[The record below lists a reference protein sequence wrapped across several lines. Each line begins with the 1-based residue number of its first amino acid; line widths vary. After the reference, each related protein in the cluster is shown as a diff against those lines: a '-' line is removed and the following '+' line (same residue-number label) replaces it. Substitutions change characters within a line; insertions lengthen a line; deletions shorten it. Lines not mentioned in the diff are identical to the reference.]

1 MGATGEG
8 RAAAAWCAGFRVRR
22 RAARAKTTRSEQYV
36 LLVLRC
42 ESLTARV
49 AFLLPL
55 PPHALAV
62 SKANAK
68 PSSGKTAQSARKS
81 AYLFRLS
88 DAGAPAR
95 PLNHSLVIRRRQSAR
110 VMRALRGSTLM
121 APARKYLI
129 LLDVGRLARA
139 APGCGPVRHRRC
151 HQRKSNIP

>member
-1 MGATGEG
+1 MYY
-8 RAAAAWCAGFRVRR
+8 WY
-22 RAARAKTTRSEQYV
+22 SD
-36 LLVLRC
+36 
-42 ESLTARV
+42 ARV
-49 AFLLPL
+49 SRLGSPSYSRF

-81 AYLFRLS
+81 ASLFRLS

-95 PLNHSLVIRRRQSAR
+95 PLNHSVVIWRRHSAR

-129 LLDVGRLARA
+129 LLVVGRLARA

-151 HQRKSNIP
+151 HQGKSNILTNLRRARSGKRVSATIFIRRAPRGGCTSERCGE